1 MTERRSQQDRA
12 ARVVPELDWR
22 THADVLVDIYF
33 DGVNHAPDERCYVD
47 GALGAAMERTRI
59 ALAAVPPM
67 LNRLTEAETTASA
80 SEHESIGTQIAKAE
94 FAKRWDEAAQRK
106 CDESVTPEFLR
117 WLQDEAYRE
126 GVAANVA
133 WNAGVAWA
141 RASASEPA
149 CKTCGG
155 KRYVPDGVLTG
166 EGGVEYDEPIACT
179 KDCPDCA
186 APLAEA
192 PKAVAWGYAKTV
204 GNAIAQLQ
212 TMDPALPIYGAMHLD
227 DGRCIARGLTFSRER
242 VVGERWIDSAN
253 NDVPYSIVAWSH
265 TKDPADRAAPL
276 PTQEALER
284 DALVKARAHIVWQSF
299 GECRSPDWEAAPP
312 SAREAVDAIDAALQ
326 HTKGQR

>member
-192 PKAVAWGYAKTV
+192 PKAVADERRAHRSSLIRAAASVTELRTWGQAHTANQSAALDEKTRQL
-204 GNAIAQLQ
+204 AQSLKEAY
-212 TMDPALPIYGAMHLD
+212 DALPAI
-227 DGRCIARGLTFSRER
+227 
-242 VVGERWIDSAN
+242 
-253 NDVPYSIVAWSH
+253 
-265 TKDPADRAAPL
+265 PL
-276 PTQEALER
+276 PAQEALER
-284 DALVKARAHIVWQSF
+284 DAGRYRWLRDVGDATWRPF
-299 GECRSPDWEAAPP
+299 GLRDGCSADLADAAI
-312 SAREAVDAIDAALQ
+312 DQAIDAALSQ
-326 HTKGQR
+326 QKGQR